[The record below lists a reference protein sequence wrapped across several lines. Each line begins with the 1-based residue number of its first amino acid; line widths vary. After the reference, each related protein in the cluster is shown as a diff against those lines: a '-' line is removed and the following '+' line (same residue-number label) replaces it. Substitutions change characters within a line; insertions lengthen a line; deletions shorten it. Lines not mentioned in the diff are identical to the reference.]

1 MLELIFTRLQSSPA
15 VVEVRLA
22 ESVAAIA
29 KPATAAAD
37 GAVFVAP
44 FRERANPPRN
54 ATGGHVQ
61 VVDVQF
67 CTAIIAREHDDPYG
81 AERARR
87 IEERREAIEQ
97 LLTGWQPI
105 EGGYSVAL
113 VGAEGSSLGNG
124 VSIYLQ
130 TWQVSRFLTG
140 APQ

>member
-1 MLELIFTRLQSSPA
+1 MLELIYIRLQSSPA
-15 VVEVRLA
+15 LAEVRLA

-44 FRERANPPRN
+44 YRERANPPRN
-54 ATGGHVQ
+54 ATGGHMQ

-67 CTAIIAREHDDPYG
+67 CTAIIAREHDDPQG

-87 IEERREAIEQ
+87 IEERRESVEQ

-105 EGGYSVAL
+105 EGSFSVAL

-124 VSIYLQ
+124 VSIYVQ

-140 APQ
+140 AP